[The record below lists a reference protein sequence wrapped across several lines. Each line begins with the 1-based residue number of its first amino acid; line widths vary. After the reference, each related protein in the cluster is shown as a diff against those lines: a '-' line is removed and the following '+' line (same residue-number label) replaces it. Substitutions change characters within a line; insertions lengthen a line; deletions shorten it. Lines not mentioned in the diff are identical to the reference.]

1 MVEMCCSRDGPKED
15 ASTSDDDKEAEGS
28 GENDMWQGR
37 QQSRSIITGKDGRAQ
52 GSDEGSKQISS
63 TIGKALRRLFLS
75 KAECID

>member
-37 QQSRSIITGKDGRAQ
+37 
-52 GSDEGSKQISS
+52 
-63 TIGKALRRLFLS
+63 
-75 KAECID
+75 